1 MKIYEQLSNVQHELK
16 CNKSLYNNF
25 GKYSYRSTELIME
38 AAKPLLFENDL
49 CLTITDS
56 IELIGERF
64 YIKATATIKFD
75 VNKAVEVADAILNS
89 VGELTSD
96 EFNDKIYEL
105 ENKIEELEAALQDRE
120 DRIDYM
126 RRHETYV
133 PF

>member
-1 MKIYEQLSNVQHELK
+1 MSILEINFKNENVPINVESNSTATTISIND
-16 CNKSLYNNF
+16 NKY
-25 GKYSYRSTELIME
+25 
-38 AAKPLLFENDL
+38 P
-49 CLTITDS
+49 
-56 IELIGERF
+56 
-64 YIKATATIKFD
+64 ATIKLD

-126 RRHETYV
+126 RRHETYM
-133 PF
+133 PLN

>member
-1 MKIYEQLSNVQHELK
+1 MSILEINFKNENVPIDVESNSTATTISIND
-16 CNKSLYNNF
+16 NKY
-25 GKYSYRSTELIME
+25 
-38 AAKPLLFENDL
+38 P
-49 CLTITDS
+49 
-56 IELIGERF
+56 
-64 YIKATATIKFD
+64 ATIKLD
-75 VNKAVEVADAILNS
+75 VNKAVEMADAILNS
-89 VGELTSD
+89 IGELTSD

>member
-1 MKIYEQLSNVQHELK
+1 MSVLEINFKNENVPVDVESNSTTTTISIND
-16 CNKSLYNNF
+16 NKYP
-25 GKYSYRSTELIME
+25 
-38 AAKPLLFENDL
+38 AA
-49 CLTITDS
+49 
-56 IELIGERF
+56 
-64 YIKATATIKFD
+64 IKLD

>member
-1 MKIYEQLSNVQHELK
+1 MSILEINFKNENVPIDVESNSTTTTISIND
-16 CNKSLYNNF
+16 NKYP
-25 GKYSYRSTELIME
+25 
-38 AAKPLLFENDL
+38 AANKL
-49 CLTITDS
+49 
-56 IELIGERF
+56 
-64 YIKATATIKFD
+64 D
-75 VNKAVEVADAILNS
+75 VNKNVEIADAILNS

-126 RRHETYV
+126 RRHETYI

>member
-1 MKIYEQLSNVQHELK
+1 MSILEINFKNENVPVDVESNSTTTTISINDK
-16 CNKSLYNNF
+16 
-25 GKYSYRSTELIME
+25 KY
-38 AAKPLLFENDL
+38 P
-49 CLTITDS
+49 
-56 IELIGERF
+56 
-64 YIKATATIKFD
+64 ATIKFD
-75 VNKAVEVADAILNS
+75 VNKAVEIADAILNS

>member
-1 MKIYEQLSNVQHELK
+1 MPIDVESNSITTTISIND
-16 CNKSLYNNF
+16 NKYP
-25 GKYSYRSTELIME
+25 
-38 AAKPLLFENDL
+38 AA
-49 CLTITDS
+49 
-56 IELIGERF
+56 
-64 YIKATATIKFD
+64 IKLD
-75 VNKAVEVADAILNS
+75 VNKAVEIADAILDS
-89 VGELTSD
+89 VGEPTSD

>member
-1 MKIYEQLSNVQHELK
+1 MSILEINFKNENVPVDVESNSTTTTISIND
-16 CNKSLYNNF
+16 NKY
-25 GKYSYRSTELIME
+25 
-38 AAKPLLFENDL
+38 P
-49 CLTITDS
+49 
-56 IELIGERF
+56 
-64 YIKATATIKFD
+64 ATIKLD
-75 VNKAVEVADAILNS
+75 VNKAIEVADRILDS

-120 DRIDYM
+120 DRIDYI

>member
-1 MKIYEQLSNVQHELK
+1 MSILEINFKNENVPVNVESNSTTTTISIND
-16 CNKSLYNNF
+16 NKYP
-25 GKYSYRSTELIME
+25 
-38 AAKPLLFENDL
+38 AV
-49 CLTITDS
+49 
-56 IELIGERF
+56 
-64 YIKATATIKFD
+64 IKLD

-89 VGELTSD
+89 IGEPTSD

>member
-1 MKIYEQLSNVQHELK
+1 MSILEINFKNENVPVDVESNSTTTTIAIND
-16 CNKSLYNNF
+16 NKY
-25 GKYSYRSTELIME
+25 
-38 AAKPLLFENDL
+38 P
-49 CLTITDS
+49 
-56 IELIGERF
+56 
-64 YIKATATIKFD
+64 ATIKLD
-75 VNKAVEVADAILNS
+75 VDKAVEVADAILNS

-105 ENKIEELEAALQDRE
+105 ENRIAELEAALQDRE

>member
-1 MKIYEQLSNVQHELK
+1 MSILEINFKDENVPANVESNWTTTTISMND
-16 CNKSLYNNF
+16 NKY
-25 GKYSYRSTELIME
+25 
-38 AAKPLLFENDL
+38 P
-49 CLTITDS
+49 
-56 IELIGERF
+56 
-64 YIKATATIKFD
+64 ATIKLD
-75 VNKAVEVADAILNS
+75 VDKAIEVADAILNS

-126 RRHETYV
+126 RRHETYM

>member
-1 MKIYEQLSNVQHELK
+1 MSILEINFKGENVPVNVESNSTTTTISIND
-16 CNKSLYNNF
+16 NKY
-25 GKYSYRSTELIME
+25 
-38 AAKPLLFENDL
+38 P
-49 CLTITDS
+49 
-56 IELIGERF
+56 
-64 YIKATATIKFD
+64 ATIKLD

-89 VGELTSD
+89 IGELNSD

-105 ENKIEELEAALQDRE
+105 ENRIEELEAALRDKE

>member
-1 MKIYEQLSNVQHELK
+1 MSILEINFKNENVPVDVESNSTTTTININD
-16 CNKSLYNNF
+16 NKY
-25 GKYSYRSTELIME
+25 
-38 AAKPLLFENDL
+38 P
-49 CLTITDS
+49 
-56 IELIGERF
+56 
-64 YIKATATIKFD
+64 ATIKLD

-89 VGELTSD
+89 VGELNSD

-126 RRHETYV
+126 RRHETYM

>member
-1 MKIYEQLSNVQHELK
+1 MSILEINFKNENVPVDVESNSTTTTININD
-16 CNKSLYNNF
+16 NKYP
-25 GKYSYRSTELIME
+25 
-38 AAKPLLFENDL
+38 AV
-49 CLTITDS
+49 
-56 IELIGERF
+56 
-64 YIKATATIKFD
+64 IKLD
-75 VNKAVEVADAILNS
+75 VNKAIEVADAILDS

-126 RRHETYV
+126 RRHETYM

>member
-1 MKIYEQLSNVQHELK
+1 MSILEINFKNENVPVNVESNSTTTTININD
-16 CNKSLYNNF
+16 NKY
-25 GKYSYRSTELIME
+25 
-38 AAKPLLFENDL
+38 P
-49 CLTITDS
+49 
-56 IELIGERF
+56 
-64 YIKATATIKFD
+64 ATIKLD

-126 RRHETYV
+126 RRHETYM

>member
-1 MKIYEQLSNVQHELK
+1 MSILEINFKNENVPVDVESNSTTTTIAIND
-16 CNKSLYNNF
+16 NKY
-25 GKYSYRSTELIME
+25 
-38 AAKPLLFENDL
+38 P
-49 CLTITDS
+49 
-56 IELIGERF
+56 
-64 YIKATATIKFD
+64 ATIKLD

-105 ENKIEELEAALQDRE
+105 ENRIEELEAALQDRE

-126 RRHETYV
+126 RRHETYM

>member
-1 MKIYEQLSNVQHELK
+1 MSILEINFKNENVPINVESNSTTTSIAIND
-16 CNKSLYNNF
+16 NKYP
-25 GKYSYRSTELIME
+25 
-38 AAKPLLFENDL
+38 AV
-49 CLTITDS
+49 
-56 IELIGERF
+56 
-64 YIKATATIKFD
+64 IKLD

-89 VGELTSD
+89 IGELNSD

>member
-1 MKIYEQLSNVQHELK
+1 MSILEINFKNENVPVNVESNSTTTTISIND
-16 CNKSLYNNF
+16 NKY
-25 GKYSYRSTELIME
+25 
-38 AAKPLLFENDL
+38 P
-49 CLTITDS
+49 
-56 IELIGERF
+56 
-64 YIKATATIKFD
+64 ATIKLD
-75 VNKAVEVADAILNS
+75 VNKAVEMADAILNS
-89 VGELTSD
+89 IGELNSD

>member
-1 MKIYEQLSNVQHELK
+1 MSILEINFKNENVPVDVESNSTTTTIAIND
-16 CNKSLYNNF
+16 NKY
-25 GKYSYRSTELIME
+25 
-38 AAKPLLFENDL
+38 P
-49 CLTITDS
+49 
-56 IELIGERF
+56 
-64 YIKATATIKFD
+64 ATIKLD
-75 VNKAVEVADAILNS
+75 ANKAVEVADAILNS

-126 RRHETYV
+126 RRHETYM

>member
-1 MKIYEQLSNVQHELK
+1 MSILEINFKNENVPVDVESNSTTTTISIND
-16 CNKSLYNNF
+16 NKY
-25 GKYSYRSTELIME
+25 
-38 AAKPLLFENDL
+38 P
-49 CLTITDS
+49 
-56 IELIGERF
+56 
-64 YIKATATIKFD
+64 ATIKLD
-75 VNKAVEVADAILNS
+75 VDKAVEVADAILNS

-126 RRHETYV
+126 RRHETYM

>member
-1 MKIYEQLSNVQHELK
+1 MSILEINFKNENVPVDVESNSSTTTISIND
-16 CNKSLYNNF
+16 NKY
-25 GKYSYRSTELIME
+25 
-38 AAKPLLFENDL
+38 P
-49 CLTITDS
+49 
-56 IELIGERF
+56 
-64 YIKATATIKFD
+64 ATIKLD

>member
-1 MKIYEQLSNVQHELK
+1 MSILEINFKNENVPVDVESNSTTTTISIND
-16 CNKSLYNNF
+16 NKYP
-25 GKYSYRSTELIME
+25 
-38 AAKPLLFENDL
+38 AV
-49 CLTITDS
+49 
-56 IELIGERF
+56 
-64 YIKATATIKFD
+64 IKLD
-75 VNKAVEVADAILNS
+75 VNKAIEVADAILNS

-126 RRHETYV
+126 HRHETYI

>member
-1 MKIYEQLSNVQHELK
+1 MSILEINFKNENVPINVESNSTTTSIAIND
-16 CNKSLYNNF
+16 NKYP
-25 GKYSYRSTELIME
+25 
-38 AAKPLLFENDL
+38 AV
-49 CLTITDS
+49 
-56 IELIGERF
+56 
-64 YIKATATIKFD
+64 IKLD

-126 RRHETYV
+126 RRHETYI

>member
-1 MKIYEQLSNVQHELK
+1 MSILEINFKNENVPVDVESNSTTTTISIND
-16 CNKSLYNNF
+16 NKYP
-25 GKYSYRSTELIME
+25 
-38 AAKPLLFENDL
+38 AV
-49 CLTITDS
+49 
-56 IELIGERF
+56 
-64 YIKATATIKFD
+64 IKLD

-105 ENKIEELEAALQDRE
+105 ENRIAELEAALQDRE

>member
-1 MKIYEQLSNVQHELK
+1 MSILEINFKNENVPVDVESNSTTTTISIND
-16 CNKSLYNNF
+16 NKYP
-25 GKYSYRSTELIME
+25 
-38 AAKPLLFENDL
+38 AV
-49 CLTITDS
+49 
-56 IELIGERF
+56 
-64 YIKATATIKFD
+64 IKLD
-75 VNKAVEVADAILNS
+75 VNKAIEVADAILNS

-126 RRHETYV
+126 RRHETYM

>member
-1 MKIYEQLSNVQHELK
+1 MSILEINFKNENVPVDVESNSTTTSIAIND
-16 CNKSLYNNF
+16 NKYP
-25 GKYSYRSTELIME
+25 
-38 AAKPLLFENDL
+38 AV
-49 CLTITDS
+49 
-56 IELIGERF
+56 
-64 YIKATATIKFD
+64 IKLD

-89 VGELTSD
+89 IGELNSD

-105 ENKIEELEAALQDRE
+105 ENKIEELEATLQDRE

>member
-1 MKIYEQLSNVQHELK
+1 MSILEINFKNENVPVDVESNSSTTTISIND
-16 CNKSLYNNF
+16 NKYP
-25 GKYSYRSTELIME
+25 
-38 AAKPLLFENDL
+38 AV
-49 CLTITDS
+49 
-56 IELIGERF
+56 
-64 YIKATATIKFD
+64 IKLD
-75 VNKAVEVADAILNS
+75 VNKAIEVADAILNS

-120 DRIDYM
+120 DRIEYM